1 MWVWMKVSAEND
13 QFPPNFNSEKYLE
26 DMSKLLRFDY
36 GLKSNVFKK
45 KKPGLKNTWWNNQ
58 RRRLTYGVDSR
69 KSENPYQPKILDVF
83 PKAHLPVIEAL
94 RKVVHFKLNS
104 ETIAASK
111 RRLYKRT
118 KLLEHFLL
126 QQYLENGRGQ
136 REKGRGEE
144 MGGASK
150 DQGICIAHNDY
161 TK

>member
-1 MWVWMKVSAEND
+1 M
-13 QFPPNFNSEKYLE
+13 L
-26 DMSKLLRFDY
+26 
-36 GLKSNVFKK
+36 
-45 KKPGLKNTWWNNQ
+45 
-58 RRRLTYGVDSR
+58 
-69 KSENPYQPKILDVF
+69 PKT
-83 PKAHLPVIEAL
+83 HLPVIQAL

-104 ETIAASK
+104 ENIASS
-111 RRLYKRT
+111 RRGRLYKRT